1 MLLGISKIGAGL
13 LATTL
18 TLGGGTAL
26 AASAHGA
33 ATPAKAAPNAAA
45 RLAACQQYQTQLA
58 QNLKITLPQLQDAQ
72 KQTKNQEID
81 ARLAA
86 GTITAVQAQAAHT
99 RVNAGTG
106 ACSTIAGTGKVREA
120 LLKVRKVELTAVAQL
135 LKIDEKTLVT
145 DLRGGKSL
153 VQEAAAHNVSTD
165 TLKATMRTALKT
177 QLDTQVQGKKITQAQ
192 EDKALAAFDKNIDT
206 VINQVGHGKK

>member
-1 MLLGISKIGAGL
+1 MLLGMSKIGAGL
-13 LATTL
+13 LAATL
-18 TLGGGTAL
+18 TLGGGSAL

-33 ATPAKAAPNAAA
+33 ATAKTAPNAAT

-72 KQTKNQEID
+72 KQTKNQAID

-86 GTITAVQAQAAHT
+86 GTITAAQAQQARD

-106 ACSTIAGTGKVREA
+106 ACAVPADKGAGRGALVRI
-120 LLKVRKVELTAVAQL
+120 RKTERAAVAQL
-135 LKIDEKTLVT
+135 LKIDEKTLVQE
-145 DLRGGKSL
+145 LRGGKSL
-153 VQEAAAHNVSTD
+153 AQEASAHNVSTA

-177 QLDTQVQGKKITQAQ
+177 ELDTRVQSNTITQAQ
-192 EDKALAAFDKNIDT
+192 EDKALAAFDARIDT
-206 VINQVGHGKK
+206 LINRVWGAKK